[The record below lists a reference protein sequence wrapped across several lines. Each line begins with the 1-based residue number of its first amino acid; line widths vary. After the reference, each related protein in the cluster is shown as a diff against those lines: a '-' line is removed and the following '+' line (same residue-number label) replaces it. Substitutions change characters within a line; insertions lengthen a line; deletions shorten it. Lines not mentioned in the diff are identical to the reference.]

1 MSHSVKKWLG
11 VVVLILASVALAQD
25 DRGTGLFNKTCSRC
39 HGSDGRSK
47 TNAAAKMPMASLHSK
62 EVQSMSDEQ
71 LFHTVAY
78 GTKHKEY
85 PHAFLSRGVTEN
97 DVHSIVAHIRTF
109 KEKP

>member
-1 MSHSVKKWLG
+1 MSQSVNKWL
-11 VVVLILASVALAQD
+11 VMVLCLVAVAAGQD
-25 DRGTGLFNKTCSRC
+25 DRGTGLFKRTCSRC
-39 HGSDGRSK
+39 HGNDGRAK
-47 TNAAAKMPMASLHSK
+47 TAAAAKMPMPSLHSK

-71 LFHTVAY
+71 LFNTVAY

-97 DVHSIVAHIRTF
+97 DVRSIVVYIRTF

>member
-1 MSHSVKKWLG
+1 MSQSVNKSL
-11 VVVLILASVALAQD
+11 VMVLTLVAVALGQE
-25 DRGTGLFNKTCSRC
+25 DRGTVLFNKTCSRC
-39 HGSDGRSK
+39 HGSDGRAK
-47 TNAAAKMPMASLHSK
+47 TTAAAKMPMSSLRSK

-71 LFHTVAY
+71 LFNTVAY

-85 PHAFLSRGVTEN
+85 PHAFLYHGLTEN